1 MTVAEN
7 IFLTHPYRKG
17 LLIDDKKIR
26 AQSLEILALIGMES
40 EIDLNKRVEDLTQGQ
55 KQIVEIAKAL
65 SYNARILILD
75 EPTAS
80 LSANEVERLLD
91 VIRTLKKQGISII
104 FITHSLQD
112 VFRICDR
119 VTVLR
124 DGKVV
129 LVEEMANLDL
139 PTLVQQMTG
148 REIDVQKWE
157 RNQAEGG
164 DLRQGTPLLEL
175 RNVSTHAIR
184 NVSLKLFPGE
194 VVGIAGLRGSGRTEL
209 LRAIYGLDKVQAG
222 EIRIAGESVTIASPT
237 QAIKNGILMVPENR
251 REQGLILDFP
261 LLENVILPI
270 LSRLRARLFI
280 DESKSRRIAEDY
292 IRVLNI
298 KTRGPQQVVR
308 YLSGGNQQ
316 KVVIAKCFA
325 SNARILLLD
334 DPTFGVDLH
343 AKMEIMKTMRDFASR
358 ANGVLFVSSQLEEL
372 VDICD
377 AIYIMRQGT
386 VANLVT
392 GPVTKD
398 DLLYMIQ

>member
-112 VFRICDR
+112 VFRACDR

-129 LVEEMANLDL
+129 LVEEMANLE
-139 PTLVQQMTG
+139 P
-148 REIDVQKWE
+148 
-157 RNQAEGG
+157 
-164 DLRQGTPLLEL
+164 
-175 RNVSTHAIR
+175 
-184 NVSLKLFPGE
+184 
-194 VVGIAGLRGSGRTEL
+194 
-209 LRAIYGLDKVQAG
+209 
-222 EIRIAGESVTIASPT
+222 
-237 QAIKNGILMVPENR
+237 
-251 REQGLILDFP
+251 
-261 LLENVILPI
+261 
-270 LSRLRARLFI
+270 
-280 DESKSRRIAEDY
+280 
-292 IRVLNI
+292 
-298 KTRGPQQVVR
+298 
-308 YLSGGNQQ
+308 
-316 KVVIAKCFA
+316 
-325 SNARILLLD
+325 
-334 DPTFGVDLH
+334 
-343 AKMEIMKTMRDFASR
+343 
-358 ANGVLFVSSQLEEL
+358 
-372 VDICD
+372 
-377 AIYIMRQGT
+377 
-386 VANLVT
+386 
-392 GPVTKD
+392 
-398 DLLYMIQ
+398 